1 MNTLDDFGRVQP
13 PIVGVFEGMSSMG
26 MQKLDIHI
34 FYLKRFVILKVMS
47 LQSGR
52 ALIKTI
58 VIRAF
63 LKTYEIMFIGNRN
76 KNYGGG

>member
-1 MNTLDDFGRVQP
+1 
-13 PIVGVFEGMSSMG
+13 
-26 MQKLDIHI
+26 
-34 FYLKRFVILKVMS
+34 MS

-76 KNYGGG
+76 KIMEVARMGHHLKGHHGKTNANGGF